1 MDNRPSTQGRGADVR
16 YTSRVAATLLL
27 VTVLTIGWMPQN
39 NTMALTES
47 DLQSILGGWPHY
59 DPTESL
65 PCGPTSACVCTIDTD
80 ITLIGADNAEKIWN
94 FLRGQG
100 LSPAQT
106 AGVMGNLQAE
116 SGPNFDPHNVEDT
129 ANENGIPDGPEI
141 PIDARGN
148 DGTPFKGNYGYGIAQ
163 WTSAGRQEDLIEF
176 ARSKGGST
184 GDLAIQLEFLVYE
197 AKKRGDWDKLLQT
210 TTAAEAATSWHNNY
224 EISADPTP
232 TNRIN
237 LANDILAR
245 FGDNMAGT
253 PAGSAGG
260 GPTACSSYGQAAGDF
275 VLPLDRSLYDANP
288 NNFLKPHHDY
298 PAADIP
304 AAIGTDVYAVAGG
317 KIISA
322 PVGGNC
328 GLGVEIDVGGG
339 IIMTYCHGRD
349 GGSVPGAAE
358 GATVIAGQRIMQV
371 GNTGQSTGPHLHL
384 QIKVNGELRCP
395 QPLLEGIANGSP
407 PAIESLPSSG
417 CVE

>member
-1 MDNRPSTQGRGADVR
+1 MKYLAKITFALLAVATTISWATQN
-16 YTSRVAATLLL
+16 TS
-27 VTVLTIGWMPQN
+27 
-39 NTMALTES
+39 ALTQLE
-47 DLQSILGGWPHY
+47 LQGILGGWQHF

-65 PCGPTSACVCTIDTD
+65 PCGPGSSCACTAAGT
-80 ITLIGADNAEKIWN
+80 TLVGEDNAEKIWN

-100 LSPAQT
+100 LSPTQT

-245 FGDNMAGT
+245 FGGDLAGT
-253 PAGSAGG
+253 PVGSVGG
-260 GPTACSSYGQAAGDF
+260 GHTACSSGDIVGNF
-275 VLPLDRSLYDANP
+275 AFPLGRAHYNQDPDNY
-288 NNFLKPHHDY
+288 LKPHHDY
-298 PAADIP
+298 PSADIASP
-304 AAIGTDVYAVAGG
+304 TGTAVYAVAGG

-322 PVGGNC
+322 PTGGDC
-328 GLGVEIDVGGG
+328 GLGVEIDVGNG
-339 IIMTYCHGRD
+339 IIMTYCHGVD
-349 GGSVPGAAE
+349 GGSVPGAKQ
-358 GATVIAGQRIMQV
+358 GNTVAAGQLIMHV
-371 GNTGQSTGPHLHL
+371 GSTGESTGPHLHL

-395 QPLLEGIANGSP
+395 QPLLEGIANGNP
-407 PAIESLPSSG
+407 PSIESLPNSG
-417 CVE
+417 CSY